1 MPDDLLPLLEAS
13 ERPRAEGW
21 SFRAALCR
29 YAQPQPERASAVME
43 LLRRCEF
50 ALAKKAKALDS
61 DEARPLVETMI
72 ELDRLGDALAT
83 WAVRR
88 EGARP
93 DGLVDAVVSDVA
105 ARLEALG
112 VPREE
117 RPRPGS
123 ARRSG

>member
-1 MPDDLLPLLEAS
+1 MPADPALLLEAS
-13 ERPRAEGW
+13 ERPRVEGW

-29 YAQPQPERASAVME
+29 YAQPQPDRASAVME

-50 ALAKKAKALDS
+50 ALAKHAKALDAK
-61 DEARPLVETMI
+61 EAGPLIEAMT

-88 EGARP
+88 EGDRP
-93 DGLVDAVVSDVA
+93 DALVDEVVSDVS

-117 RPRPGS
+117 RPRPTGA
-123 ARRSG
+123 ARRG